1 MRPFSTS
8 TLAGAVTQ
16 ILATAFM
23 LAAMRQRSFSVVT
36 AYIKTEPVQT
46 AIFGLVLLGDPLTP
60 QMAAAIG
67 IATAGVLLMST
78 KPGAALTSSGLR
90 PVILGVGAG
99 ALFRAFGVGFRSA
112 ILSLTEGSFLIRATT
127 TLVWSLGVQT
137 AILVVWLLVFDRK
150 ALVGS
155 LLAWRPSLGAGFLGA
170 LASQFWFLGFALTTR
185 RQCPHA
191 RARRG
196 RHGAGRLAKIPV
208 AGNEPSRTRRDG
220 AHRSRSGASSGIAA
234 LRPEAMAICL
244 VGAPAPAHS
253 SRNFSREDIWK

>member
-1 MRPFSTS
+1 M
-8 TLAGAVTQ
+8 TQ

-99 ALFRAFGVGFRSA
+99 ALFALSAVSFRSA

-170 LASQFWFLGFALTTR
+170 LASQFWFLGFALTTAANVRTLALVEVVMAQVVSQKFLSQETSR
-185 RQCPHA
+185 RELVGIA
-191 RARRG
+191 
-196 RHGAGRLAKIPV
+196 LIV
-208 AGNEPSRTRRDG
+208 AGV
-220 AHRSRSGASSGIAA
+220 ALLLASQ
-234 LRPEAMAICL
+234 
-244 VGAPAPAHS
+244 H
-253 SRNFSREDIWK
+253 